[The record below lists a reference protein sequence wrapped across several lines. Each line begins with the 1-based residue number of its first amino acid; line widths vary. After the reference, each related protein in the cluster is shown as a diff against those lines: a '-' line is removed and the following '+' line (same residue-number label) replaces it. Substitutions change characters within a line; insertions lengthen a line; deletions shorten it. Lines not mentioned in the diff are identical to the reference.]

1 MVNLHIAWKVQ
12 TNHLEF
18 CYLILL
24 EGTKIYNLDLLHF
37 FFNFSFCFL
46 VADDKLFFLFV
57 IFLRRI
63 WEKTYLHMDM
73 ILLNVLLTVSF

>member
-24 EGTKIYNLDLLHF
+24 EGMKIYNLDLLYS
-37 FFNFSFCFL
+37 FNFSFCFL
-46 VADDKLFFLFV
+46 GVDDRFFLFIKMHV
-57 IFLRRI
+57 GEDISAYGHNFTLECKFLNIRS
-63 WEKTYLHMDM
+63 LH
-73 ILLNVLLTVSF
+73 